1 MRTSAGALYTALDLA
16 MPEIR
21 ELGERRRPV
30 EACGLLL
37 DVPWRRSDG
46 KLSYIRELPNRSLA
60 PASYRIEMDDVR
72 VALEDLE
79 EVEDIAIWHTHPS
92 GFIGPSRGDMENRPL
107 NTYMVVISLTDA
119 DPVATW
125 F

>member
-1 MRTSAGALYTALDLA
+1 MQ
-16 MPEIR
+16 EIR

-37 DVPWRRSDG
+37 DVPWRKSDG
-46 KLSYIRELPNRSLA
+46 KLSYIKELPNRSLE
-60 PASYRIEMDDVR
+60 PSSYRIDMGDIR
-72 VALEDLE
+72 VALEGLE
-79 EVEDIAIWHTHPS
+79 EVEDVAIWHTHPS
-92 GFIGPSRGDMENRPL
+92 GFVGPSRGDMVNRPEGP
-107 NTYMVVISLTDA
+107 YMVVVTLTDG

>member
-1 MRTSAGALYTALDLA
+1 MRTSALFTTLDLA
-16 MPEIR
+16 LPEIQ
-21 ELGERRRPV
+21 ELGLRRRPV

-37 DVPWRRSDG
+37 DVPRRLADG
-46 KLSYIRELPNRSLA
+46 RLSYIIELPNRSLA

-79 EVEDIAIWHTHPS
+79 EVEDVAIWHTHPS
-92 GFIGPSRGDMENRPL
+92 GLIGPSQGDMQNRPSAD
-107 NTYMVVISLTDA
+107 TYMVVISITDA
-119 DPVATW
+119 DPIATW

>member
-1 MRTSAGALYTALDLA
+1 MRTSALFTSLDRA
-16 MPEIR
+16 MQEIR

-37 DVPWRRSDG
+37 DVPWRKSDG
-46 KLSYIRELPNRSLA
+46 KLSYIKELPNRSLE
-60 PASYRIEMDDVR
+60 PSSYRIDMGDIR
-72 VALEDLE
+72 VALEGLE
-79 EVEDIAIWHTHPS
+79 EVEDVAIWHTHPS
-92 GFIGPSRGDMENRPL
+92 GFVGPSRGDMVNRPEGP
-107 NTYMVVISLTDA
+107 YMVVVTLTDG